1 MGFIARL
8 ITNRIALWTLLFNDV
23 QLLLNII
30 SESSKLCFKK
40 KEKKKN
46 YNASSYLSL
55 GSNEPWAWLRCWT
68 NNSKISALTSK
79 PCRELSLCILSPFL
93 FALFDR
99 NWNRSLTDSCRIER
113 TWSIEM
119 HRSPS
124 LHICKVPKCKYIY
137 IELFS
142 LSEFSDKSTN

>member
-1 MGFIARL
+1 MGFIERL
-8 ITNRIALWTLLFNDV
+8 ITNRMALWTLLFNDV

-30 SESSKLCFKK
+30 SESSKLCRMK
-40 KEKKKN
+40 KKKN
-46 YNASSYLSL
+46 HNVSSYLSL
-55 GSNEPWAWLRCWT
+55 GNNEPWAWLRYWT
-68 NNSKISALTSK
+68 NSNKISALTST
-79 PCRELSLCILSPFL
+79 PCTEVYLCILNPFL

-124 LHICKVPKCKYIY
+124 LHICKVPIYIY
-137 IELFS
+137 IYIA
-142 LSEFSDKSTN
+142 